1 MQPQQQLC
9 DHWSGAGLHVRY
21 LGIHRQPGKRIC
33 TQVPDLLSGDPCKL
47 NLDPGVGTEMTQD
60 DLNNDPVTNI
70 FDIYTGE
77 RKVKDAGM
85 AGPAET
91 VEIQT
96 SISLALWNDA
106 LASGDDALVLIQW
119 LESNRSS

>member
-1 MQPQQQLC
+1 
-9 DHWSGAGLHVRY
+9 
-21 LGIHRQPGKRIC
+21 
-33 TQVPDLLSGDPCKL
+33 
-47 NLDPGVGTEMTQD
+47 MTQD

-70 FDIYTGE
+70 FNIYTGE
-77 RKVKDAGM
+77 RKVKNAGM
-85 AGPAET
+85 TGPAET

-119 LESNRSS
+119 LESKRTD